1 MIELTEPPE
10 ITPYIWGASGRAATS
25 NSTVKQAKQK
35 AHFASLARVR
45 AYWSLNYASGVAGGD
60 DMTGGNLPRA

>member
-1 MIELTEPPE
+1 MIKLTEPRE

-25 NSTVKQAKQK
+25 NLTVKQAKQK

-45 AYWSLNYASGVAGGD
+45 AYCE
-60 DMTGGNLPRA
+60 